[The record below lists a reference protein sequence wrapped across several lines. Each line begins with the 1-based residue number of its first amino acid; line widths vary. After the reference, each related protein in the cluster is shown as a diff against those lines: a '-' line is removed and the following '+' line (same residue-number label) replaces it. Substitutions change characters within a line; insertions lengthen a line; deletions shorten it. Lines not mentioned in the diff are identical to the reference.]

1 MSSSISRYQP
11 HVMALLNEQIQ
22 KGTFSQVSLFGGD
35 RFTLRMSA
43 AIECARVLSCK
54 SGAEESCT
62 CSSCTQ
68 FASLSYSDL
77 LIVSQRDHR
86 LRIEAAL
93 NAFVQEPNGVWRNR
107 LIQTIRIPLL
117 SYHPVLLE
125 DASASQQGL
134 AARALATSDLLYD
147 LLGKGELTQESAE
160 VFARSLRKALKDL
173 YASFPKSTTVTIRE
187 VRAIDRWV
195 HQTNISDQLRFV
207 ILEGIEQTNV
217 AARNALLKLLEEP
230 PKGVYFFLISEHP
243 SRIMETILSRSR
255 RYLFAPLTK
264 EVERQ
269 FIASYHVGAH
279 TYENIQSFYL
289 TQSGVNIQDSTIL
302 VEQVLAS
309 LIGGRALDSKTVATI
324 TGEIEKAG
332 SLEYVLTLLGEEINK
347 SVLSRKYRMDAV
359 RLISEAYSIGQLYNQ
374 NQRFTFE
381 ALYYRLLEER

>member
-1 MSSSISRYQP
+1 MT
-11 HVMALLNEQIQ
+11 LLNEQIQ

-54 SGAEESCT
+54 SGAEASCT
-62 CSSCTQ
+62 CSSCIQ

-125 DASASQQGL
+125 DANASQQGL

-187 VRAIDRWV
+187 VRAVDRWV
-195 HQTNISDQLRFV
+195 HQTNISGQLRFV

-264 EVERQ
+264 EAEKQ
-269 FIASYHVGAH
+269 FIASYRIGG
-279 TYENIQSFYL
+279 TYENLQSFYL
-289 TQSGVNIQDSTIL
+289 TQSGVNIHDSTLI
-302 VEQVLAS
+302 VEQVFAS